1 MRNSA
6 SKEDAS
12 EERDEAITEDSKDI
26 PIDRLDTG
34 SLSANTTDDWS
45 KDSFS
50 ELNNTT
56 ERTHSIESEEEKDE
70 WSDWEN
76 ADIESQIS
84 DEIER
89 ELEAMQLAENVS
101 QDKND
106 IQSDDNFRQKRTT
119 AKLERSPVHY
129 KKGAMKLEKKV
140 KPSNP
145 GGDNISDKTQSPM
158 GTAHSKPHTQKLS
171 TVKSVTINP
180 NIDLGA
186 EFDIKSVQIKVD
198 SAKKAD
204 PFDFFSDM
212 APTISY
218 VKPVGD
224 MDVTNDSVSDLVMSE
239 DKYLKDG
246 AKAKSVSFDV
256 IQNTD
261 EVRNRKSCMVS
272 FHMKEL
278 RAFYHCY
285 GNKNG
290 RHNRLKTGICP
301 FWSKIERFG
310 RDINIEHKQTPK
322 RHFNR

>member
-6 SKEDAS
+6 SKEEVS
-12 EERDEAITEDSKDI
+12 EERDEAITEDSKDNNI
-26 PIDRLDTG
+26 PIDRLDKG
-34 SLSANTTDDWS
+34 SLSANTTDEWS

-50 ELNNTT
+50 EVNTTT
-56 ERTHSIESEEEKDE
+56 ERTHSIESEEEKDD

-76 ADIESQIS
+76 ADIEFQIS

-89 ELEAMQLAENVS
+89 ELEAMQLEENVS

-106 IQSDDNFRQKRTT
+106 LQSDDNFRQKGTT
-119 AKLERSPVHY
+119 AKLERSPVHS
-129 KKGAMKLEKKV
+129 KKGAMKLERKA
-140 KPSNP
+140 KPSNS
-145 GGDNISDKTQSPM
+145 GGDNISDKTESPM
-158 GTAHSKPHTQKLS
+158 GTFQSKPHIQKHS
-171 TVKSVTINP
+171 MEKSVTINP

-224 MDVTNDSVSDLVMSE
+224 MDVTDDSVSNLVMSE
-239 DKYLKDG
+239 DKNLKDG

-261 EVRNRKSCMVS
+261 EVRNRESCSHS
-272 FHMKEL
+272 FHVKLMKL
-278 RAFYHCY
+278 AY
-285 GNKNG
+285 N
-290 RHNRLKTGICP
+290 
-301 FWSKIERFG
+301 
-310 RDINIEHKQTPK
+310 EH
-322 RHFNR
+322 

>member
-1 MRNSA
+1 MSTLLFLYIFSEMRNSA

-12 EERDEAITEDSKDI
+12 EERDEAITEDSKDSHI
-26 PIDRLDTG
+26 PIDRLHIG
-34 SLSANTTDDWS
+34 LLSANTTDECA
-45 KDSFS
+45 KDTFS
-50 ELNNTT
+50 EVNNTT
-56 ERTHSIESEEEKDE
+56 ERTHSIESEGEKDD

-119 AKLERSPVHY
+119 AKLERSPVHS

-145 GGDNISDKTQSPM
+145 GGDNISDKTESPM
-158 GTAHSKPHTQKLS
+158 GTSQSKPHTQKHS

-224 MDVTNDSVSDLVMSE
+224 MDVTDDLVSNLVMSE
-239 DKYLKDG
+239 DKNLKDG

-261 EVRNRKSCMVS
+261 EVRNRESCTHS
-272 FHMKEL
+272 FHMNFMKLAYSE
-278 RAFYHCY
+278 HCFISY
-285 GNKNG
+285 
-290 RHNRLKTGICP
+290 
-301 FWSKIERFG
+301 KINET
-310 RDINIEHKQTPK
+310 HL
-322 RHFNR
+322 

>member
-12 EERDEAITEDSKDI
+12 EDSKDSHI

-34 SLSANTTDDWS
+34 SLSANTTDEWS

-50 ELNNTT
+50 EVNNTT
-56 ERTHSIESEEEKDE
+56 ERTHSIESEGEKDD

-119 AKLERSPVHY
+119 AKLERSPVHS
-129 KKGAMKLEKKV
+129 KKGAMKLEKKG

-145 GGDNISDKTQSPM
+145 GGDNISDKTESPI
-158 GTAHSKPHTQKLS
+158 GTAQSKPHTQKQS

-198 SAKKAD
+198 SAKVD

-224 MDVTNDSVSDLVMSE
+224 MDVTYDSVSNLVMSE
-239 DKYLKDG
+239 DKNLKDG

-256 IQNTD
+256 MQNTD
-261 EVRNRKSCMVS
+261 EVRNRKSYMSAHVLLNLLN
-272 FHMKEL
+272 EL
-278 RAFYHCY
+278 
-285 GNKNG
+285 GK
-290 RHNRLKTGICP
+290 
-301 FWSKIERFG
+301 
-310 RDINIEHKQTPK
+310 RDKMQGLPSILSLFCTSLINSIIQEYQC
-322 RHFNR
+322 

>member
-12 EERDEAITEDSKDI
+12 EERDEAITEDSKDSHI

-45 KDSFS
+45 KESFS
-50 ELNNTT
+50 EVNNTT
-56 ERTHSIESEEEKDE
+56 ERTHSIESEGEKDD

-89 ELEAMQLAENVS
+89 ELEAMQLEENVS

-106 IQSDDNFRQKRTT
+106 IHSDDNFRQKRTT
-119 AKLERSPVHY
+119 TKLDRSPVHS
-129 KKGAMKLEKKV
+129 KKGAMKLEKV
-140 KPSNP
+140 KPSSS
-145 GGDNISDKTQSPM
+145 GGDNISDKTESPM
-158 GTAHSKPHTQKLS
+158 GTFQSKPHTQKHS

-224 MDVTNDSVSDLVMSE
+224 MDVTDDLVPNLVMSE
-239 DKYLKDG
+239 DKNLKDG

-256 IQNTD
+256 IQSID
-261 EVRNRKSCMVS
+261 EVSNRESCTVS
-272 FHMKEL
+272 F
-278 RAFYHCY
+278 
-285 GNKNG
+285 
-290 RHNRLKTGICP
+290 I
-301 FWSKIERFG
+301 
-310 RDINIEHKQTPK
+310 
-322 RHFNR
+322 